1 MDNSIIQNLNDYVV
15 FEGMT
20 CISALLH
27 SLDANSN
34 SRNIIEILFDE
45 NKISSKRRELSFL
58 KSKSAQYG
66 FKLTLSPKEDI
77 DEIANGSTHGG
88 IVAICN
94 QRPIPCLSTEL
105 INTKGVYYIFEGIE
119 DPYNFGYMIRSV
131 YAAGADG
138 IIMSPRNWMSAAS
151 VVAKSS
157 AGTSELI
164 DIFISDP
171 NDAIDLLKPLGFNVV
186 CAGIRDSENIYDVDL
201 KQPLLVVIGGEKR
214 GISRSILDKADNIVR
229 IDYGREFR
237 GSLPSVAATSIISFE
252 ILRKNKSN

>member
-1 MDNSIIQNLNDYVV
+1 MDNSIIQNPNDNIV

-27 SLDANSN
+27 ALDDHS
-34 SRNIIEILFDE
+34 SRRNIIEILFD
-45 NKISSKRRELSFL
+45 KDKASSKRRELGFL
-58 KSKSAQYG
+58 KAKAIQHN
-66 FKLTLSPKEDI
+66 FKLTLVSKETI
-77 DEIANGSTHGG
+77 DQITNGNTHGG
-88 IVAICN
+88 IVAVCT
-94 QRPIPCLSTEL
+94 QRTIPYLSTEL
-105 INTKGVYYIFEGIE
+105 INKNGVYYIFEGIE

-138 IIMSPRNWMSAAS
+138 IIMSPRNWLSAAS

-164 DIFISDP
+164 DMFISEP
-171 NDAIDLLKPLGFNVV
+171 VDAVEVFKSLGFKVI
-186 CAGIRDSENIYDVDL
+186 CAGIRDSENVYDADL
-201 KQPLLVVIGGEKR
+201 KQPLLVIIGGEKR
-214 GISRSILDKADNIVR
+214 GISRSILDKADKIVR

-252 ILRKNKSN
+252 ILRKNKTN